1 MARQVSLTELRS
13 MAAAARA
20 QIWDDARQME
30 REPKIYLHWTAGRYN
45 TDFDDYHVCIH
56 GDGSIYVTTDDLSE
70 TLAHTW
76 RRNSGSIGVTMDC
89 AYDATTD
96 DLGECPPTAAQIESM
111 AQVIT
116 ALADALWLTIDKAHV
131 MTHGEAADN
140 EDELSPHEA
149 YGPRTTCERW
159 DLEYLGTDESPA
171 FNPWATDGSRGGDIL
186 RGKANWY
193 RSKWKEEKQ

>member
-45 TDFDDYHVCIH
+45 TDFGDYHVCIH
-56 GDGSIYVTTDDLSE
+56 GNGKIMLMADLTE

-76 RRNSGSIGVTMDC
+76 RRNSGAIGVALDC
-89 AYDATTD
+89 AYNSTSD
-96 DLGECPPTAAQIESM
+96 DLGDYAPTSAQIETL
-111 AQVIT
+111 AQVT
-116 ALADALWLTIDKAHV
+116 AVLADGLWLTIDKPHV
-131 MTHGEAADN
+131 MTHGEAADC
-140 EDELSPHEA
+140 EDGLEIHEH